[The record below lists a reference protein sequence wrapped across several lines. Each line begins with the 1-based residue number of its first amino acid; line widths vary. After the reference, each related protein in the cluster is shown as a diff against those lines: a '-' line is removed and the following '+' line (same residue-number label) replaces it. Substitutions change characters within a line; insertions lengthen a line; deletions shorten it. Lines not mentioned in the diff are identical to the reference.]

1 MKDALVYAGSY
12 SNVNRS
18 QEAHMIGT
26 IILILVGLLLFKL
39 AGGLGTLFAIAV
51 KILGVMMIIGAIFT
65 LIESI

>member
-1 MKDALVYAGSY
+1 
-12 SNVNRS
+12 
-18 QEAHMIGT
+18 MIGT

-51 KILGVMMIIGAIFT
+51 KILGVMMIIGAIFK